1 MSGEQERVLEQLFQ
15 DYQRQRSRMAD
26 LAKQMQEIS
35 GTATSPRRELTVTV
49 QHNGGL
55 TDIKFTGS
63 AYRRMAPNELADL
76 IMSTVADA
84 KEKAADAAA
93 EVLAPMLPPSMNAR
107 DIVSGKLGM
116 EAFAP
121 AAGPR
126 LPQAVRE
133 QLHG

>member
-1 MSGEQERVLEQLFQ
+1 MSGEQERVLEELFEG
-15 DYQRQRSRMAD
+15 YQRHRSRMTD
-26 LAKQMQEIS
+26 LATQMQEIS

-63 AYRRMAPNELADL
+63 AYRRMTPTELSDL
-76 IMSTVADA
+76 ILSTVAEA
-84 KEKAADAAA
+84 KEKATDAAA

-107 DIVSGKLGM
+107 DVVSGKFGL
-116 EAFAP
+116 EALAP